1 VVRIDNIRSSSAF
14 NPRRRPA
21 LAPAA
26 VARFEQAAN
35 RVKLSAASTAALALR
50 TRDRCSDSGM
60 RRTAPCR
67 AGRPA
72 GVKAPAAPR
81 WGSPRWQELAGPHGT
96 MLPMPLQCQWLPW
109 AHCSESLAQCPP
121 GAPWQPP
128 PPSPTEGAWSCR
140 HYEQMCSLGWMIA
153 WIAQKSERRQRAIP
167 RARARG
173 RHTRK
178 LETH

>member
-1 VVRIDNIRSSSAF
+1 MVRIDNIRSSSAF

-81 WGSPRWQELAGPHGT
+81 WGSLPVLAGASGPGPHRQKGFA
-96 MLPMPLQCQWLPW
+96 L
-109 AHCSESLAQCPP
+109 EP
-121 GAPWQPP
+121 GAQ
-128 PPSPTEGAWSCR
+128 SGFGHYQAQEIRTLAW
-140 HYEQMCSLGWMIA
+140 L
-153 WIAQKSERRQRAIP
+153 KSTFISYN
-167 RARARG
+167 
-173 RHTRK
+173 
-178 LETH
+178 